1 VRLIDDLL
9 DASRIGS
16 GKLEL
21 RRQRV
26 ALAEVMQQALE
37 TSRPHVERAGHA
49 LTVSLPAEPVHL
61 NADPIR
67 LAQVFSNLIH
77 NACKYT
83 EGHGQIWVT
92 AERHGAELVVRVKDT
107 GIGMP
112 PQHLPRVFEM
122 FSQGDS
128 GPERSQGGL
137 GIGLAVVRG
146 LVEMHG
152 GSVAAHSAGSGQG
165 SEFVVRLP
173 AFPEEPVVQPSTA
186 EAADARPATT
196 PRRILVVD
204 DRPDNAESLALL
216 LRLGGNEV
224 ETAHDGAEA
233 LAVAERWRPDVVLLD
248 LAMPKVDGY
257 EVCRRIRE
265 RPWGRRTR
273 LIAQTGRG
281 CDDDHQRTG
290 AAGFDGHL
298 VKPVDITQLQKLLDH
313 PFAHSSD

>member
-1 VRLIDDLL
+1 MI
-9 DASRIGS
+9 
-16 GKLEL
+16 
-21 RRQRV
+21 
-26 ALAEVMQQALE
+26 
-37 TSRPHVERAGHA
+37 
-49 LTVSLPAEPVHL
+49 
-61 NADPIR
+61 
-67 LAQVFSNLIH
+67 
-77 NACKYT
+77 
-83 EGHGQIWVT
+83 
-92 AERHGAELVVRVKDT
+92 AERHGADLAVRVKDT

-173 AFPEEPVVQPSTA
+173 ALAEEPVAQPSTA
-186 EAADARPATT
+186 GAADARPTTT

-204 DRPDNAESLALL
+204 DSPDNAESLALL

-224 ETAHDGAEA
+224 ETAHDGVEA

-257 EVCRRIRE
+257 EVCRRMRE
-265 RPWGRRTR
+265 RPWGQRTV

-298 VKPVDITQLQKLLDH
+298 VKPVDITQLQELLDRRF
-313 PFAHSSD
+313 PRSSD